1 MEGGLNSDINLVD
14 IRAFVVIAELGNF
27 TQAAEALGCSRSHI
41 SKQLLSLETFLGVTL
56 IVRTTRTQRL
66 TDQGES
72 FLLQCQQALHQIEQA
87 VSMTVDS
94 AERLKGNI
102 YINCVGGFLGEEIV
116 VALVNDFIQLYPDI
130 TIDLDFSSQRVDLI
144 EDHFDVVFR
153 MGELAD
159 SGLIA
164 RKLMDIKNCT
174 LASPNY
180 LAQHA
185 IPAHPTLLNR
195 HTCIVGSINHW
206 RFAHK
211 TNTHESAEVAIKGSF
226 RCKNGRAMKLSALAG
241 NGIVRLP
248 YLYCAEEISQHQLVE
263 VFQDW
268 HIPDT
273 PFYVL
278 YHKDKFQPER
288 LKKFIQFT
296 LDNFKSYLPDL

>member
-1 MEGGLNSDINLVD
+1 MNTEINLVD
-14 IRAFVVIAELGNF
+14 IRAFVVIAEQGNF
-27 TQAAEALGCSRSHI
+27 TQAAEVLGCSRSHL
-41 SKQLLSLETFLGVTL
+41 SKQLLSLETFLGVSL
-56 IVRTTRTQRL
+56 IIRTTRTQRL
-66 TDQGES
+66 TDQGEL
-72 FLLQCQQALHQIEQA
+72 FLQQCQQALHQIEQA
-87 VSMTVDS
+87 VATTVDS

-102 YINCVGGFLGEEIV
+102 YINCVGGILGEEIIV
-116 VALVNDFIQLYPDI
+116 KLVNDFIQLYPDI

-144 EDHFDVVFR
+144 EDHFDAVFR

-174 LASPNY
+174 LASPAY
-180 LAQHA
+180 LGKYGQPTHPNQLNKHA
-185 IPAHPTLLNR
+185 
-195 HTCIVGSINHW
+195 CIVGSINHW
-206 RFAHK
+206 RFEQLSSNK
-211 TNTHESAEVAIKGSF
+211 DGVEVAIKGSF
-226 RCKNGRAMKLSALAG
+226 RCKNGRAMKISALAG

-248 YLYCAEEISQHQLVE
+248 YLYCSEEIRTNELVE
-263 VFQDW
+263 VFSDW

-296 LDNFKSYLPDL
+296 HEKFKTYLPDL